1 MLKLAIAGAAG
12 RMGCALIRAA
22 GRADGVTVTA
32 AVERADHP
40 RLGDDAGAA
49 AGVGDLGV
57 ALRATVGAGHGGDSA
72 AGGNRDSAAGGDSNA
87 ADFDLLLDFTTPAAT
102 MEHLAACRRLGR
114 GMVIG
119 TTGLGAAGEAAVR
132 AAAADIPLILAAN
145 TSVGVNLCLALV
157 ETAAAA
163 LGRAVDVEIV
173 EAHHRHKVDA
183 PSGTA
188 LALGRAA
195 ADALGVALDSA
206 GVFARHGHTGA
217 RPAGGIGFATVRG
230 GDIAGEHT
238 ALFIGDGER
247 IEITH
252 RASDRR
258 IFADGAIKA
267 AQWLAGKPPGAY
279 SMRDVLGLNQTPR

>member
-22 GRADGVTVTA
+22 GLVEGVTVTA
-32 AVERADHP
+32 AVERAGHP
-40 RLGDDAGAA
+40 ALGEDAGAV
-49 AGVGDLGV
+49 AGGADLGV
-57 ALRATVGAGHGGDSA
+57 ALQSKINGDGG
-72 AGGNRDSAAGGDSNA
+72 G
-87 ADFDLLLDFTTPAAT
+87 DFDLMLDFTTPAAT
-102 MEHLAACRRLGR
+102 LEHLAACRRLQR

-119 TTGLGAAGEAAVR
+119 TTGLGRDFEAAAR
-132 AAAADIPLILAAN
+132 DAAADLPLIVAAN

-163 LGRAVDVEIV
+163 LGARADVEII

-195 ADALGVALDSA
+195 AEALGVDLGADGV
-206 GVFARHGHTGA
+206 GVFARHGHTGP
-217 RPAGGIGFATVRG
+217 RPAGSIGFSSVRG

-247 IEITH
+247 VEITH
-252 RASDRR
+252 RATDRR
-258 IFADGAIKA
+258 LFADGAIKA
-267 AQWLAGKPPGAY
+267 AQWLAGKPPGIY
-279 SMRDVLGLNQTPR
+279 TMRDVLGLGARGGR

>member
-22 GRADGVTVTA
+22 GLVEGVTVTA
-32 AVERADHP
+32 AVERAGHP
-40 RLGDDAGAA
+40 ALGEDAGAV
-49 AGVGDLGV
+49 AGGADLGV
-57 ALRATVGAGHGGDSA
+57 ALQSKINGD
-72 AGGNRDSAAGGDSNA
+72 GDGSR
-87 ADFDLLLDFTTPAAT
+87 DFDLMLDFTTPAAT
-102 MEHLAACRRLGR
+102 MEHLAACRRLQR

-119 TTGLGAAGEAAVR
+119 TTGLGRDFEAAAR
-132 AAAADIPLILAAN
+132 DAAADLPLIVAAN

-157 ETAAAA
+157 ETAATA
-163 LGRAVDVEIV
+163 LGARADVEII

-195 ADALGVALDSA
+195 AEALGVDLGADGV
-206 GVFARHGHTGA
+206 GVFSRHGHTGP
-217 RPAGGIGFATVRG
+217 RPAGSIGFSSVRG

-247 IEITH
+247 VEITH
-252 RASDRR
+252 RATDRR
-258 IFADGAIKA
+258 LFADGAIKA
-267 AQWLAGKPPGAY
+267 AQWLAGKPPGIY
-279 SMRDVLGLNQTPR
+279 TMRDVLGLGARGGR